1 MARQETKSAI
11 RSSEVTQ
18 IGALENN
25 PLKFSPSIEDAMKVM
40 LGEKTRS
47 YLDAQKTVEQSF
59 ADLQKHQ
66 LYTFNAMQ
74 QALTALIEDLDPENI
89 AGATSKDGGL
99 ASIVSSRRA
108 KLWDI
113 YVERFRSK
121 SSAQQRGMVGAFM
134 LLFADMYDRQ
144 G

>member
-1 MARQETKSAI
+1 
-11 RSSEVTQ
+11 
-18 IGALENN
+18 
-25 PLKFSPSIEDAMKVM
+25 
-40 LGEKTRS
+40 
-47 YLDAQKTVEQSF
+47 
-59 ADLQKHQ
+59 
-66 LYTFNAMQ
+66 MQ
-74 QALTALIEDLDPENI
+74 QALSALIEDLDPENI

-121 SSAQQRGMVGAFM
+121 SGAQQRGMVGAFM